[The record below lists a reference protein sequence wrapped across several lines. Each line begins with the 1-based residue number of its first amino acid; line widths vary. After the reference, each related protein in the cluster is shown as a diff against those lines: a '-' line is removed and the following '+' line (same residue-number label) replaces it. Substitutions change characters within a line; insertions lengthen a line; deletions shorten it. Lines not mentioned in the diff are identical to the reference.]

1 MRGFAFCVASLG
13 AGPGVTCYCFRGLE
27 VLGGGVTC
35 YGFCEYDACSDTLFL
50 STNTLIQES
59 GYKDS
64 LTAARHALQA
74 CHGFATHATAKL
86 FCQPRTSILC
96 DACSACFGE
105 MGFAT
110 PNWTACIDFNMAD
123 FATLPQLE

>member
-1 MRGFAFCVASLG
+1 MALLSFVLLRWVQGLVSRVTVS
-13 AGPGVTCYCFRGLE
+13 GVGRFW
-27 VLGGGVTC
+27 GGGVTC

-50 STNTLIQES
+50 GTNTLIQES

-86 FCQPRTSILC
+86 ASCNRFCNTAKTQV
-96 DACSACFGE
+96 
-105 MGFAT
+105 GFA
-110 PNWTACIDFNMAD
+110 A
-123 FATLPQLE
+123 L